1 MNTKLERA
9 VERVESMLLNAPM
22 FLSEKDALR
31 TVLAALKAR
40 TPSAVTRAERAVVR
54 VAMAYAAPGIGI
66 SGQDQY
72 DRLVDRC
79 NDLQNTKAKAKK
91 ARRP

>member
-1 MNTKLERA
+1 MKKTKLERA

-40 TPSAVTRAERAVVR
+40 TPSAVTRAERAVVMAAMRFATHPGVHTAGPVYFR
-54 VAMAYAAPGIGI
+54 VRQLESA
-66 SGQDQY
+66 
-72 DRLVDRC
+72 
-79 NDLQNTKAKAKK
+79 KANAKK